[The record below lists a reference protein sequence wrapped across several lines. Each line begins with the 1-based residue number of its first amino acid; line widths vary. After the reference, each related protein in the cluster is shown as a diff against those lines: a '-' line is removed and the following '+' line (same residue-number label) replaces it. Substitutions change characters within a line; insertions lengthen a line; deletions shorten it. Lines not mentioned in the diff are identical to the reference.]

1 MNLKDIV
8 NIKYIFTRKAKKR
21 NYKNNY
27 RLILNGVHLTKWNII
42 NNSSTYETIKTLR
55 KFTTPQ
61 YETGYL
67 IRRKK
72 AFQTILFQQNYDIV
86 LTDRHGKVLKL
97 FIDVAPGFFSKYYNE
112 CYFVLWFP
120 VGTIKFLELKEL
132 DIFQTRRII
141 I

>member
-1 MNLKDIV
+1 MILKDIA
-8 NIKYIFTRKAKKR
+8 NIRHIFTRKAKKR
-21 NYKNNY
+21 NYKNDC
-27 RLILNGVHLTKWNII
+27 RLILNGVHLTKWNVI
-42 NNSSTYETIKTLR
+42 NNSSAYETVRTLR

-72 AFQTILFQQNYDIV
+72 AFQTILFQQNYDVV

-97 FIDVAPGFFSKYYNE
+97 FIDVAPGFYSKYYSE

-120 VGTIKFLELKEL
+120 VGTIKFFELKEL
-132 DIFQTRRII
+132 DILQTRRII

>member
-1 MNLKDIV
+1 MILRDIA
-8 NIKYIFTRKAKKR
+8 NIGHIFTRKAKKR
-21 NYKNNY
+21 NYKTDY
-27 RLILNGVHLTKWNII
+27 RLLLNGTHLSKWKII
-42 NNSSTYETIKTLR
+42 NNSSAYETVKTLR
-55 KFTTPQ
+55 KFTSPQ

-72 AFQTILFQQNYDIV
+72 AFQTLLFQQNYDVV
-86 LTDRHGKVLKL
+86 LTDRYGKVLEL
-97 FIDVAPGFFSKYYNE
+97 FIDVEPGFYSKYYSE

-132 DIFQTRRII
+132 DILQTRRII